1 MNKIITILLLVT
13 LLCTTAVAQTKLSL
27 LDGTQY
33 NVKQYTFF
41 NDNGS
46 SMEIK
51 LEKKNGKIKTKF
63 IDINDI

>member
-1 MNKIITILLLVT
+1 MRHIISTIILLLVS
-13 LLCTTAVAQTKLSL
+13 AIAFSQTKLSL

-33 NVKQYTFF
+33 DAKEYTFF

-51 LEKKNGKIKTKF
+51 LEKRMAN
-63 IDINDI
+63 